1 MDHRFSIKDYYFYLV
16 IIALLSVALFIYNPV
31 LGTLGAIAA
40 IISASYAYRTANR
53 FNEILSDQFQSL
65 HKDFEK
71 VTERAIFSMPFPM
84 VVTDRGGVIIWH
96 NSHFATLLEGE
107 NLRGSVLQK
116 EIPDLGKKSEAE
128 EDEGVRTVE
137 NGETVTIGDTPYA
150 TYRNIVDYQRSGKGD
165 TLCLY
170 YFVDRSDY
178 FDMERLYEDTSNV
191 VMVVEVDNFDEVVDA
206 APTSN
211 KPLLIAE
218 IDHRINEYFRSKNA
232 LVRKFQEDMYLIVMR
247 KMDMEPIVEEK
258 FEILD
263 LIREIDAG
271 NSVNVTLSA
280 GVSREGLA
288 FIDAYKEADT
298 CLDVALGRGGDQV
311 VVRTEDTYA
320 YFGGK
325 SKAVEKRN
333 KVKARVLG
341 IALRQLIEK
350 SPKVFV
356 MGHSNPDMDAIG
368 AAVGVMRAA
377 KNQGKEAY
385 IILKESNPSIDL
397 LLKVMERE
405 EPELYKCIIAGERA
419 EELLRQDDI
428 LILVDNHKPSFTEYP
443 PILERTSN
451 VVVVDHHRRGSEYV
465 NDPVLNYVEPYAS
478 STCELI
484 TEMLTYMYDDIGL
497 TEFEANALMSGIVVD
512 TKNFTFKAGVRTFEA
527 ASALKRAGAD
537 MSKVRY
543 FFEDDYDT
551 IVSRAEVVHNAR
563 IIFDNIAISRLDG
576 DMPNSILV
584 SAQAADELLGIHG
597 IKASFVLNKKKDVVH
612 ISGRSFGEISVQ
624 LILEAMGGGGHLN
637 MAGAQ
642 VKSDD
647 IDGVEAQLIQA
658 IEEYLE
664 KGEKEE

>member
-1 MDHRFSIKDYYFYLV
+1 MDHRFSVKDYYLYLV
-16 IIALLSVALFIYNPV
+16 LIALLAVALFVFNPV
-31 LGTLGAIAA
+31 LGTLGVIAWV
-40 IISASYAYRTANR
+40 ISASYAYRTAKK
-53 FNEILSDQFQSL
+53 FNETLSEQFQSL

-84 VVTDRGGVIIWH
+84 VVTDKSGVIIWH
-96 NSHFATLLEGE
+96 NSHFATLLDGD
-107 NLRGSVLQK
+107 NLRGNVLQK
-116 EIPDLGKKSEAE
+116 EIPDLGKNAE
-128 EDEGVRTVE
+128 EEEDGVRTVE
-137 NGETVTIGDTPYA
+137 NGETVLIKDVPFA
-150 TYRNIVDYQRSGKGD
+150 TYRNIVDYQRSGNAD
-165 TLCLY
+165 ILCLY
-170 YFVDRSDY
+170 YFVDRSALYDL
-178 FDMERLYEDTSNV
+178 ERLYDDVSSV

-206 APTSN
+206 APTSK

-218 IDHRINEYFRSKNA
+218 IDHRINEYFRSQNA

-247 KMDMEPIVEEK
+247 KMDMEPMVNEK
-258 FEILD
+258 FAILD

-271 NSVNVTLSA
+271 TTVNITLPA
-280 GVSREGLA
+280 GISRPGLT
-288 FIDAYKEADT
+288 FMEAYKEADT

-350 SPKVFV
+350 SPKVFA
-356 MGHSNPDMDAIG
+356 MGHTNPDMDAIG

-377 KNQGKEAY
+377 KNQGKEGY

-397 LLKVMERE
+397 LLKVMEKE
-405 EPELYKCIIAGERA
+405 EPELYKHIIPGERA
-419 EELLRQDDI
+419 EELLRQDDL
-428 LILVDNHKPSFTEYP
+428 LILVDNHKPSFTEHP
-443 PILERTSN
+443 PMLERTSN
-451 VVVVDHHRRGSEYV
+451 VVVVDHHRRGSEFV

-484 TEMLTYMYDDIGL
+484 TEMLTYMYDDMDL

-551 IVSRAEVVHNAR
+551 IISRAEVVHNAR
-563 IIFDNIAISRLDG
+563 IIFDNIAISKLEG
-576 DMPNSILV
+576 DSPNSVLV

-597 IKASFVLNKKKDVVH
+597 IKASFVLNKKKDTVH

-624 LILEAMGGGGHLN
+624 LILESMGGGGHLN

-642 VKSDD
+642 VKNDD
-647 IDGVEAQLIQA
+647 IDVVEAQLIQA
-658 IEEYLE
+658 IKDYLE

>member
-1 MDHRFSIKDYYFYLV
+1 MNESFSLKDFYFYLAV
-16 IIALLSVALFIYNPV
+16 IALLTIALFFYNPV
-31 LGTLGAIAA
+31 LGTTGAIFLAFT
-40 IISASYAYRTANR
+40 ASYAYSNVKKYNSR
-53 FNEILSDQFQSL
+53 FKDHFKNL

-71 VTERAIFSMPFPM
+71 ITERTIFSMPFPL
-84 VVTDRGGVIIWH
+84 VVTDEKGGIVWH
-96 NSHFATLLEGE
+96 NSLFADIFDTDVLKGKSLTAYVEDLAGEGKTLKPIE
-107 NLRGSVLQK
+107 NG
-116 EIPDLGKKSEAE
+116 A
-128 EDEGVRTVE
+128 TVE
-137 NGETVTIGDTPYA
+137 IKEVPYRA
-150 TYRNIVDYQRSGKGD
+150 FNTHVELQRGGKED
-165 TLCLY
+165 VLSLF
-170 YFVDRSDY
+170 YFVDHSQY
-178 FDMERLYEDTSNV
+178 KHMEKLYEDNAGV
-191 VMVVEVDNFDEVVDA
+191 VLIVEVDNFDEVVDA
-206 APTSN
+206 APTSK

-218 IDHRINEYFRSKNA
+218 IDHRINEYFRSKEA
-232 LVRKFQEDMYLIVMR
+232 LVRKFQEDMYLVVMR
-247 KMDMEPIVEEK
+247 KSDMEVILEQK
-258 FEILD
+258 FDILD
-263 LIREIDAG
+263 EIREIDAG
-271 NSVNVTLSA
+271 TSASVTISA
-280 GVSREGLA
+280 GVSRPGLS
-288 FIDAYKEADT
+288 FTEAYKEADT

-350 SPKVFV
+350 SPKVFA
-356 MGHSNPDMDAIG
+356 MGHTNPDMDAIG

-377 KNQGKEAY
+377 KNQGKEGY

-397 LLKVMERE
+397 LLKVMEKE
-405 EPELYKCIIAGERA
+405 EPELYKHIIPGERA
-419 EELLRQDDI
+419 EELLRQDDL
-428 LILVDNHKPSFTEYP
+428 LILVDNHKPSFTEHP
-443 PILERTSN
+443 PMLERTSN
-451 VVVVDHHRRGSEYV
+451 VVVVDHHRRGSEFV

-484 TEMLTYMYDDIGL
+484 TEMLTYMYDDMDL

-551 IVSRAEVVHNAR
+551 IISRAEVVHNAR
-563 IIFDNIAISRLDG
+563 IIFDNIAISKLEG
-576 DMPNSILV
+576 DSPNSILV

-597 IKASFVLNKKKDVVH
+597 IKASFVLNKKKDTVH

-624 LILEAMGGGGHLN
+624 LILESMGGGGHLN

-642 VKSDD
+642 VKNDD
-647 IDGVEAQLIQA
+647 IDVVEAQLIQA
-658 IEEYLE
+658 IKDYLE

>member
-1 MDHRFSIKDYYFYLV
+1 MDHRFSVKDYYLYLV
-16 IIALLSVALFIYNPV
+16 LIALLAVALFVFNPV
-31 LGTLGAIAA
+31 LGTLGVIAWVL
-40 IISASYAYRTANR
+40 SASYAYRTAKK
-53 FNEILSDQFQSL
+53 FNETLSEQFQSL

-84 VVTDRGGVIIWH
+84 VVTDKSGVIMWH
-96 NSHFATLLEGE
+96 NSHFATLLDGD
-107 NLRGSVLQK
+107 NLRGNVLQK
-116 EIPDLGKKSEAE
+116 EIPDLGKNAE
-128 EDEGVRTVE
+128 EEEDGVRTVE
-137 NGETVTIGDTPYA
+137 NGETVLIKDVPFA
-150 TYRNIVDYQRSGKGD
+150 TYRNIVDYQRSGNAD
-165 TLCLY
+165 ILCLY
-170 YFVDRSDY
+170 YFVDRSALYDL
-178 FDMERLYEDTSNV
+178 ERLYDDVSSV

-206 APTSN
+206 APTSK

-218 IDHRINEYFRSKNA
+218 IDHRINEYFRSQNA

-247 KMDMEPIVEEK
+247 KMDMEPMVNEK
-258 FEILD
+258 FAILD

-271 NSVNVTLSA
+271 TTVNITLSA
-280 GVSREGLA
+280 GVSRPGLT
-288 FIDAYKEADT
+288 FMEAYKEADT

-350 SPKVFV
+350 SPKVFA
-356 MGHSNPDMDAIG
+356 MGHTNPDMDAIG

-377 KNQGKEAY
+377 KNQGKEGY

-397 LLKVMERE
+397 LLKVMEKE
-405 EPELYKCIIAGERA
+405 EPELYKHIIPGERA
-419 EELLRQDDI
+419 EELLRQDDL
-428 LILVDNHKPSFTEYP
+428 LILVDNHKPSFTEHP
-443 PILERTSN
+443 PMLERTSN
-451 VVVVDHHRRGSEYV
+451 VVVVDHHRRGSEFV

-484 TEMLTYMYDDIGL
+484 TEMLTYMYDDMDL

-551 IVSRAEVVHNAR
+551 IISRAEVVHNAR
-563 IIFDNIAISRLDG
+563 IIFDNIAISKLEG
-576 DMPNSILV
+576 DSPNSILV

-597 IKASFVLNKKKDVVH
+597 IKASFVLNKKKDTVH

-624 LILEAMGGGGHLN
+624 LILESMGGGGHLN

-642 VKSDD
+642 VKNDD
-647 IDGVEAQLIQA
+647 IDAVEAQLIQA
-658 IEEYLE
+658 IKDYLE